1 MIRMFEKPKVAMTPM
16 FNYMLIIVGI
26 LAFLLFFFIIDVN
39 ALISLIMFLVPTIV
53 AIVNLKQIKNRR

>member
-1 MIRMFEKPKVAMTPM
+1 MFEKPKVAMKPI

-26 LAFLLFFFIIDVN
+26 LAFLLFFFVIDVN

-53 AIVNLKQIKNRR
+53 AVVNLKQIKNSR

>member
-1 MIRMFEKPKVAMTPM
+1 MFEKTKVAMKPI

-26 LAFLLFFFIIDVN
+26 LAFLLFFFVIDVN

-53 AIVNLKQIKNRR
+53 AVVNLKQIKNSR

>member
-1 MIRMFEKPKVAMTPM
+1 MFEKPKVAMTPM